1 MRFVV
6 HEHHA
11 TRLHYDFRLEISGV
25 FKSWAIPKGPS
36 MNPSDKRLAVMVE
49 DHPIE
54 YGSFE
59 GIIPQGQYGAGPVL
73 IWDSGDFESEDDP
86 EIGLKKG
93 KLTFSLEGKKLKG
106 TFSLVLMKGRGSGKD
121 WLLIKG
127 KDAFA
132 TEDWQIQEE
141 LTSAKKVKLAE
152 KIPPCETS

>member
-11 TRLHYDFRLEISGV
+11 ARLHYDFRLEISGV
-25 FKSWAIPKGPS
+25 LKSWAVPKGPS
-36 MNPSDKRLAVMVE
+36 MNPADKRLAVLVE
-49 DHPIE
+49 NHPLE
-54 YGSFE
+54 YGEFE

-73 IWDSGDFESEDDP
+73 IWDSGEFQTEGDP
-86 EIGLKKG
+86 EAALTKG
-93 KLTFSLEGKKLKG
+93 KLTFSLKGSKLKG
-106 TFSLVLMKGRGSGKD
+106 SFSLVLMKGRGTGKD

-141 LTSAKKVKLAE
+141 LTPAKKVKLAE
-152 KIPPCETS
+152 KIPPCETG